1 MYKNNYVVVLISLF
15 LATVSGSVPAL
26 DVQVKAFATGLQS
39 PVDLKEVP
47 DGSGRIFIMQ
57 QTGAIVVVNAD
68 GTVRPEPFLD
78 LRAKIPQLYVRFDER
93 GTLGFAFH
101 PDYKNNGKFYVYSSR
116 DIVREEESLLHEIFG
131 NHTSYVSEFTVS
143 ENLNVADA
151 GSERVLMIIVE
162 PQF

>member
-68 GTVRPEPFLD
+68 GTVRPESFLD
-78 LRAKIPQLYVRFDER
+78 LRAKSPQL
-93 GTLGFAFH
+93 
-101 PDYKNNGKFYVYSSR
+101 
-116 DIVREEESLLHEIFG
+116 
-131 NHTSYVSEFTVS
+131 
-143 ENLNVADA
+143 
-151 GSERVLMIIVE
+151 
-162 PQF
+162 